1 MAEQLKPVEKFGRL
15 FNYSFPSGSNTAD
28 QQNGDPFDTYSLGP
42 TVGHD
47 IDKYGVGSSIF
58 HLVTY
63 LPSKK
68 PDKDSFIQLNGI
80 LNELPKI
87 SYSLEYT
94 EGPGKCTTDLIQ
106 TLFDNK
112 LFQVVNALGAKG
124 NTFRNL
130 IQTGE
135 MSKEMYAGTKSSD
148 IPLKFRI
155 YTSDTLGQSP
165 VDEWQ
170 SALSKYAVPSSS
182 NEITITNG
190 INNII
195 QGLENASGIGAKLI
209 NVFTS
214 NENTVTES
222 ENILVTTEEQK
233 EQDFS
238 DYGKA
243 RCQINK
249 YVELM
254 ETKAKSLIGDLAKN
268 IGNLDKGLL
277 SCIKVILKRVDSGVL
292 GEETQLGFLF
302 ESTLEVGE
310 FKILIPFKLYKNAD
324 LFSDHNLD
332 WINQS
337 SVMKTLGVEKDTAL
351 FKAEKKDDDVVV
363 DVKADVVTNWFS
375 AAKSI
380 VQKSVKTI
388 SEDEFNGSGW
398 RWSYDNYDKYKAYSS
413 NVQKIMFDFL
423 EKMATMMKDIKNTA
437 EPTPLEKNSKEL
449 DEQLSKLR
457 LIENNLKKNANK
469 IQALGE
475 QRFNFYR
482 AAAQFNRNNCL
493 GEKLWIL
500 YIYNNFLL
508 KPYEGL
514 TVYIKDWEIKPS
526 LEFVGGKPVY
536 TDISITCAL
545 DQTYSIAQW
554 EKCIDINELI
564 NWKDTKNT

>member
-15 FNYSFPSGSNTAD
+15 FNYPFPSGSNTAD

-165 VDEWQ
+165 VDKWR

-182 NEITITNG
+182 NEITIPNG

-195 QGLENASGIGAKLI
+195 QGLKNASGIGAKLI

-233 EQDFS
+233 EQDLS
-238 DYGKA
+238 DYGDG

-254 ETKAKSLIGDLAKN
+254 ETKAKSLMGDLGRNLGN
-268 IGNLDKGLL
+268 IDKDIPTYV
-277 SCIKVILKRVDSGVL
+277 SAVL
-292 GEETQLGFLF
+292 MHVETQLCFKF
-302 ESTLEVGE
+302 ESRLTVGK
-310 FKILIPFKLYKNAD
+310 FNIFIPFQLYKNAS
-324 LFSDHNLD
+324 LGSDHNLD

-337 SVMKTLGVEKDTAL
+337 SILKSIGLKKDITL
-351 FKAEKKDDDVVV
+351 FKVEKKDDGVIV
-363 DVKADVVTNWFS
+363 DVKEEVVKYWLS
-375 AAKSI
+375 AAKS
-380 VQKSVKTI
+380 VVKENVKI
-388 SEDEFNGSGW
+388 LSEAEFNKSNW
-398 RWSYDNYDKYKAYSS
+398 KHSYDNYEKYKAYPT
-413 NVQKIMFDFL
+413 NVQNFMCKFL
-423 EKMATMMKDIKNTA
+423 DDMAKMMIGIKDTA

-449 DEQLSKLR
+449 YEQLSKLR

-469 IQALGE
+469 IQALSE
-475 QRFNFYR
+475 QRFNFHR

-545 DQTYSIAQW
+545 DQTYSIEQW
-554 EKCIDINELI
+554 EKCIDINDLI
-564 NWKDTKNT
+564 NWEDTNNT